1 MLEIKDK
8 EEFFKLQNKLERIPF
23 SQSKGWFDY
32 VSHKHKDFVFFVDS
46 LQEVKIAC
54 WGILQSVPLFSK
66 KILRIDGECY
76 SQDINE
82 KVFKT
87 FYTKLSKLPYTAIE
101 INSNNAYNIDYE
113 IGIRRSGFK
122 RPLGYFSCPLT
133 IEMDFNSDFKFNRNW
148 KRNVKKTIDKE
159 LIFKEVIDF
168 TPELLLEISEMFKEM
183 ADLKGLGFTLE
194 PESLLTLL
202 YSKDIR
208 TFIVY
213 NQSNTPV
220 AARIIHFDKI
230 YSSDVFAANSNEA
243 RNCGATY
250 FIMQSIFEKLKKE
263 GFKYFDFGRIP
274 PSNHATDSIYT
285 FKNASR
291 GKKVQY
297 NGEWVLYKSKYM
309 ELLMLFY
316 KMFKLKKQRY

>member
-23 SQSKGWFDY
+23 TQSKGWFDY
-32 VSHKHKDFVFFVDS
+32 VSYKHKDFVFFVDS

-54 WGILQSVPLFSK
+54 WGILQPVPMFSK
-66 KILRIDGECY
+66 QILRIDGECY
-76 SQDINE
+76 SQDITE

-87 FYTKLSKLPYTAIE
+87 FYTKLFKLPYTAVE
-101 INSNNAYNIDYE
+101 INSNNPYNIEYE
-113 IGIRRSGFK
+113 IGIRQAGFK
-122 RPLGYFSCPLT
+122 RSLGHFSCPLT

-148 KRNVKKTIDKE
+148 KRNVKKAQETG
-159 LIFKEVIDF
+159 LVFKEVIDF
-168 TPELLLEISEMFKEM
+168 NSDLLLEITEMFKEM
-183 ADLKGLGFTLE
+183 ADLKGLGYILE
-194 PESLLTLL
+194 SASLISLLS
-202 YSKDIR
+202 SKDIR
-208 TFIVY
+208 VFMVY

-230 YSSDVFAANSNEA
+230 YSADVFAANSNEA

-250 FIMQSIFEKLKKE
+250 FMMQNIFELLKNE
-263 GFKYFDFGRIP
+263 DFKFFDFGRIP
-274 PSNHATDSIYT
+274 PSNHETDSVYT

-291 GKKVQY
+291 GNKVQY
-297 NGEWVLYKSKYM
+297 NGEWVVYKSKYM

-316 KMFKLKKQRY
+316 KLFKLKKQRY

>member
-23 SQSKGWFDY
+23 TQSKGWFDY
-32 VSHKHKDFVFFVDS
+32 VSHKHKDFVYFVDS

-54 WGILQSVPLFSK
+54 WGILQSIPLFSK
-66 KILRIDGECY
+66 QILRIDGECY
-76 SQDINE
+76 SQDITE
-82 KVFKT
+82 KFFKT
-87 FYTKLSKLPYTAIE
+87 FYTKLSKLPYNAIE
-101 INSNNAYNIDYE
+101 INSNNPYNIEYE
-113 IGIRRSGFK
+113 IGIRQAGFK
-122 RPLGYFSCPLT
+122 RSLGHFSCPLT

-148 KRNVKKTIDKE
+148 KRNVKKAQETG
-159 LIFKEVIDF
+159 LVFKEVIDF
-168 TPELLLEISEMFKEM
+168 NSDLLLEITEMFKEM
-183 ADLKGLGFTLE
+183 ADLKGLGYILE
-194 PESLLTLL
+194 SASLISLLS
-202 YSKDIR
+202 SKDIR
-208 TFIVY
+208 IFMVY

-250 FIMQSIFEKLKKE
+250 FMMQNIFELLKNE
-263 GFKYFDFGRIP
+263 DFKFFDFGRIP
-274 PSNHATDSIYT
+274 PSNHETDSVYI

-297 NGEWVLYKSKYM
+297 NGEWVVYKSKYM

-316 KMFKLKKQRY
+316 KLFKLKKQRY